1 MIRLTRESLC
11 RLLTDMGAGK
21 PLTNLQDDSVC
32 MKLKKPLVCMTSFTG
47 RYFTRK
53 LVKVVIVSKGIIGWC
68 VDAYTPMPS
77 GIFSLL
83 RWHVDE
89 IESWE
94 TPWETKIRKEKELA
108 KVKPTRDFLKTLPK
122 QMKIAERG
130 CWTEHEMR

>member
-47 RYFTRK
+47 RYFTRE

-68 VDAYTPMPS
+68 VDAYNPNVIGT
-77 GIFSLL
+77 GYV
-83 RWHVDE
+83 VDE

-94 TPWETKIRKEKELA
+94 EPYETILRKEKELA
-108 KVKPTRDFLKTLPK
+108 KAKPTRDFLKTLPK
-122 QMKIAERG
+122 
-130 CWTEHEMR
+130 